1 MERISIDR
9 KEMDVL
15 KFCMG
20 KVTPT
25 KSSSEKEADQVKQE
39 NMSNINAEKQKHEE
53 EKKKKKKKKSNLEN
67 AAMAAP
73 YFSFHSRPGIR

>member
-1 MERISIDR
+1 
-9 KEMDVL
+9 
-15 KFCMG
+15 MG

-39 NMSNINAEKQKHEE
+39 KMISINAKKQEQEE
-53 EKKKKKKKKSNLEN
+53 EKKKKSNLEN

-73 YFSFHSRPGIR
+73 YFPFHSRPGIR